1 MAKKCAPGVICIE
14 NITLFFIILLVL
26 LGIVGIAIY
35 SSSSSS
41 SNTNPSGLIAPTT
54 SYLRMPNIPYS
65 NIDTP
70 DVLRDPYV
78 PPLRD
83 ERYMN
88 VIPVNPVVP
97 INVSSN
103 PGAVDTSYRQVGI
116 LTPVSK
122 KDNSAKILPLM
133 GRPLFVNRDT
143 WQYYSMSDQ
152 NNSVKLPVM
161 QKGKSCT
168 NEYGCNRILNGDN
181 VYVKGYNES
190 FTATMYEEDTIR
202 YLPFL

>member
-14 NITLFFIILLVL
+14 NITLFFIILLVII
-26 LGIVGIAIY
+26 GAISIY
-35 SSSSSS
+35 SYSSPRTVSSF
-41 SNTNPSGLIAPTT
+41 AHPT
-54 SYLRMPNIPYS
+54 SFLRIPNIPYT
-65 NIDTP
+65 NLDTP

-88 VIPVNPVVP
+88 VIPGNPVVP
-97 INVSSN
+97 VNVSSN
-103 PGAVDTSYRQVGI
+103 PGAVDTTYRQVGI
-116 LTPVSK
+116 LTPVSN

-161 QKGKSCT
+161 QRGKSCT

>member
-14 NITLFFIILLVL
+14 NITLFFIILLV
-26 LGIVGIAIY
+26 IVCAIAIY
-35 SSSSSS
+35 SYSSPRSQMV
-41 SNTNPSGLIAPTT
+41 SNFAQTASF
-54 SYLRMPNIPYS
+54 LRVPNIPYT
-65 NIDTP
+65 NLDTP

-97 INVSSN
+97 INVSTN
-103 PGAVDTSYRQVGI
+103 PGSVDTTYRQVGI
-116 LTPVSK
+116 LTPVSN